1 MTRQLYAVVPPQY
14 YTMTATDD
22 GGPLRVGT
30 VIWRNGNAYGAY
42 SMFEGYV
49 SDDGMVAHST
59 YDLMHYLHLLYGQR
73 FEIKYK
79 NADGY
84 SETVSPSATA
94 SPWNG
99 YRLSWQRGKDGW
111 RSYESYDLPER
122 RMRFTNAI
130 LANEL

>member
-22 GGPLRVGT
+22 GEPLRVGT

-42 SMFEGYV
+42 SMFEGYVSDDGMVAHRFEGYV

-79 NADGY
+79 NADG
-84 SETVSPSATA
+84 
-94 SPWNG
+94 
-99 YRLSWQRGKDGW
+99 W
-111 RSYESYDLPER
+111 RSYESYD
-122 RMRFTNAI
+122 FTNAI